1 MAMTVDGIHELDFLS
16 GYSTTP
22 TTTTTTTTTSTD
34 TDPDHDCNWEEWSPV
49 VDWEAFSGPQD
60 DDFQNL
66 IESMMDEGGGGGGLK
81 SNSSSSS
88 TTTTTRLTDET
99 TTTAGNSMFA
109 DEEMGWGEDFKG
121 LRLIHLLMAAAEA
134 LTGVNKSRDLARV
147 ILVRLKELVSPN
159 DGTNME
165 RLAAY
170 FAEALQGLL
179 EGAGGLHGKHLIA
192 NHGPYQHHHHHHPRD
207 DHHQADVLAAFQL
220 LQDMSPYV
228 KFGHFT
234 ANQAILEAVG
244 QDRRI
249 HIVDYDIMEGI
260 QWASLMQALV
270 SRKDGP
276 PTPHLRITALSRG
289 GGSGS
294 GRRSS
299 FGTVQETGRRLVAF
313 AASIGQPFSF
323 HQCRLESDETFRP
336 SALKLVRG
344 EALVMNC
351 MLHLPHFSYRAPDS
365 VASFLS
371 GAASLRPRLIT
382 LVEEEVGP
390 IGDGGF
396 VERFMDSLHHYSAL
410 YDSLEAGFPMQGR
423 ARALVERVFL
433 GPRIAGSLARIYRT
447 RGGGRG
453 EEEEDGI
460 GIGIGMGRKSSSSW
474 WGEWLS
480 GAVGCE
486 PVKIS
491 FANHCQAKL
500 LLGLFND
507 GYRVEE
513 VGSNRLVLGWKS
525 RRLLSASIWT
535 STSSSS
541 SDPLYPADL

>member
-1 MAMTVDGIHELDFLS
+1 MAMAIDGTFELDFS
-16 GYSTTP
+16 GYSP
-22 TTTTTTTTTSTD
+22 STTTTTTSTD
-34 TDPDHDCNWEEWSPV
+34 HAGNWNDWSPV
-49 VDWEAFSGPQD
+49 VDWKALSGPH
-60 DDFQNL
+60 DDFQDL
-66 IESMMDEGGGGGGLK
+66 IESMMEDGGLDNQTCNY
-81 SNSSSSS
+81 NSLS
-88 TTTTTRLTDET
+88 TDTMAADDET
-99 TTTAGNSMFA
+99 SV
-109 DEEMGWGEDFKG
+109 GEDFKG
-121 LRLIHLLMAAAEA
+121 LRLVHLLMAAAEA

-170 FAEALQGLL
+170 FTDALQNLL
-179 EGAGGLHGKHLIA
+179 EGAAGSGGGHSNKHFIT
-192 NHGPYQHHHHHHPRD
+192 NGPYHHHHRD
-207 DHHQADVLAAFQL
+207 DQNDVLAAFQL

-234 ANQAILEAVG
+234 ANQAILEAVT

-260 QWASLMQALV
+260 QWASLMQSLV

-289 GGSGS
+289 GS
-294 GRRSS
+294 GRKSI
-299 FGTVQETGRRLVAF
+299 GTIQETGRRLVAF

-323 HQCRLESDETFRP
+323 HQCRLDSDETFRP

-344 EALVMNC
+344 EALIMNC
-351 MLHLPHFSYRAPDS
+351 MLHLPHFIYRAPDS
-365 VASFLS
+365 VASFLT
-371 GAASLRPRLIT
+371 GAKTLNPRLVT

-396 VERFMDSLHHYSAL
+396 VNRFMDSLHHYSAV
-410 YDSLEAGFPMQGR
+410 YDSLEAGFPMQSR

-447 RGGGRG
+447 RGEKDAGSYG
-453 EEEEDGI
+453 D
-460 GIGIGMGRKSSSSW
+460 
-474 WGEWLS
+474 WL
-480 GAVGCE
+480 GAVGF
-486 PVKIS
+486 KAGNIS

-513 VGSNRLVLGWKS
+513 SGCNRLVLGWKS
-525 RRLLSASIWT
+525 RRILSASIWT
-535 STSSSS
+535 SPSE
-541 SDPLYPADL
+541 SDL